1 MAILTNI
8 KNKTLSNSIV
18 KPKGDKVILNENI
31 NNTNADIVLSKIKN
45 LDISSLY
52 DPTISSNTVIE
63 NIGNIIQVQQVQYLV
78 VSNYLSEYK
87 AEQDKQ
93 KVRNNLDI
101 YSTQEVIENIN
112 EAISNLT
119 GDASEDYNTLKKI
132 EERIKE
138 IPKNVDIF
146 NADNVLFT
154 SDLTITSPVGV
165 HTIPSSGYK
174 TLETTGK
181 SVKQVMDLLFS
192 ESKNP
197 QITLPYISSINI
209 NNTSLEVGSYYTPN
223 YSCVFNKGK
232 YEFGPDTNVQAL
244 SWSIQDTN
252 NNKATTQN
260 GQFPQ
265 FQLADNT
272 NYNIRATVHYSNG
285 SIPKTNL
292 GQDYPEGQILEGD
305 TIVKTSSSMS
315 SYRKYFYGY
324 LTEEVT
330 DINST
335 VVRGLQNHS
344 NKAYTAGTFTIT
356 IPVGT
361 KQILIACVSAVK
373 GVTRIF
379 NKNIT
384 QDVTET
390 FIKHQN
396 IRVEGANN
404 YREISYNVWSFT
416 TQIPYQNQ
424 TTLEITFG

>member
-1 MAILTNI
+1 MDTLIE
-8 KNKTLSNSIV
+8 KNKVFSDFIV
-18 KPKGDKVILNENI
+18 KPKSDKTLLNENI
-31 NNTNADIVLSKIKN
+31 STNTDIILSKIKN
-45 LDISSLY
+45 IDISKMY
-52 DPTISSNTVIE
+52 DPTISSNSI
-63 NIGNIIQVQQVQYLV
+63 IQDISNIIQVFQDYLIV
-78 VSNYLSEYK
+78 NNYLSEYK
-87 AEQDKQ
+87 TEWDKQ
-93 KVRNNLDI
+93 KVRNNLNI
-101 YSTQEVIENIN
+101 YSTLEVIDSIN
-112 EAISNLT
+112 KAISNLT
-119 GDASEDYNTLKKI
+119 GNASEDYNTLKKI
-132 EERIKE
+132 EDRIKE
-138 IPKNVDIF
+138 IPGNSDIF
-146 NADNVLFT
+146 NADNILFT

-197 QITLPYISSINI
+197 QITLPYISSISI
-209 NNTSLEVGSYYTPN
+209 NNTSLEVGSYYTPV
-223 YSCVFNKGK
+223 YSCAFNKGK
-232 YEFGPDTNVQAL
+232 YEFGPNTNVQVL
-244 SWSIQDTN
+244 SWDIQDIN

-265 FQLADNT
+265 FQLVDNT
-272 NYNIRATVHYSNG
+272 NYNIRATAHYSNG

-292 GQDYPEGQILEGD
+292 GQDYPEGQILEGN
-305 TIVKTSSSMS
+305 TATKTSSSMS

-335 VVRGLQNHS
+335 IVRGLQNHS

-356 IPVGT
+356 VPVGT
-361 KQILIACVSAVK
+361 KQILIACVSSVK

-390 FIKHQN
+390 FVKYQN
-396 IRVEGANN
+396 IKVEGANN
-404 YREISYNVWSFT
+404 YREINYNVWSFT

-424 TTLEITFG
+424 TTLEVTFG